1 MAYSRLWGEY
11 ILKNKKFWFSICVIV
26 LIIITV
32 IVVIRENSSTEEEHT
47 QKVVTVIQEEEFQF
61 YCDIVQKEYKGT
73 DEKELYERVKK
84 YAEEVY
90 AQFALGAE
98 YNLYKP
104 YSYESL
110 KMDVE
115 AENQQRKTKND
126 AGEVVYGVLEYST
139 DGYLRYTLS
148 NLKLKIV
155 DYLVK
160 NHDSDVEKEAKEYFD
175 KRPDKFQTIE
185 KIEYRLENEKKTIA
199 GTELS
204 ILEKTNSQ
212 LFEYLYNGKEGDT
225 FSIALDEEILD
236 GEIISKEFDLI
247 DFEEDKATVLRTY
260 ISDVY
265 YGQLVA
271 KTAELNLV
279 EFELNEG

>member
-1 MAYSRLWGEY
+1 MK
-11 ILKNKKFWFSICVIV
+11 IKKPWLGICVIV
-26 LIIITV
+26 MIIFAATLV
-32 IVVIRENSSTEEEHT
+32 IKGYSGEEEERS

-61 YCDIVQKEYKGT
+61 YCDVVQKEYKGT
-73 DEKELYERVKK
+73 DEKELYEKVKE

-90 AQFALGAE
+90 AQFALGTK
-98 YNLYKP
+98 YHLCKP

-126 AGEVVYGVLEYST
+126 AGEVVYGVLEYSI

-155 DYLVK
+155 DYFVK
-160 NHDSDVEKEAKEYFD
+160 NHDSDVEKEAKKYLDEY
-175 KRPDKFQTIE
+175 PDKFQTVE
-185 KIEYRLENEKKTIA
+185 KVEYRLGDEIKTVSRA
-199 GTELS
+199 ELPT
-204 ILEKTNSQ
+204 LEKTDSE

-225 FSIALDEEILD
+225 FSILLNEEILD
-236 GEIISKEFDLI
+236 GEIISKELNLI
-247 DFEEDKATVLRTY
+247 DFEKDKETVLRAY

-265 YGQLVA
+265 YEQLVDKA
-271 KTAELNLV
+271 VEENPL
-279 EFELNEG
+279 EFELKKE